1 MIRTAPQAAGRGP
14 AINPL
19 RGEFELPV
27 AGEPC
32 RFDTRLSTVALIET
46 ACGERAIVEILN
58 GIIAERRARD
68 VMPLLAAAL
77 VAAGRG
83 PAEAEALAASAT
95 VGEAEAFVL
104 ALIFALGFTVGRPGE
119 RGGAPPLAEASSGG
133 AGASS
138 RSAA

>member
-1 MIRTAPQAAGRGP
+1 MIRAGTQGAGRRP
-14 AINPL
+14 AINVL

-27 AGEPC
+27 AGEAC
-32 RFDTRLSTVALIET
+32 RFDTRLSSIALIEA

-77 VAAGRG
+77 VAGGRG
-83 PAEAEALAASAT
+83 PAEAEALAATAT

-104 ALIFALGFTVGRPGE
+104 ALIFALGFSVGREGD
-119 RGGAPPLAEASSGG
+119 RDGAPPLAAGSSGG

>member
-1 MIRTAPQAAGRGP
+1 MIRTEQQRAAWRP
-14 AINPL
+14 AINPM

-32 RFDTRLSTVALIET
+32 RFDTRLSTIALIEA
-46 ACGERAIVEILN
+46 ACGDRPIVEILN
-58 GIIAERRARD
+58 AIIVARRARD
-68 VMPLLAAAL
+68 VMPVLAAAL

-104 ALIFALGFTVGRPGE
+104 ALVFALGFSVGREGD
-119 RGGAPPLAEASSGG
+119 GAGTPPLAGASSGG
-133 AGASS
+133 AGVSS

>member
-46 ACGERAIVEILN
+46 ACGERAIVEVLN

>member
-1 MIRTAPQAAGRGP
+1 MIRAEPQRAERRP
-14 AINPL
+14 AINPM

-32 RFDTRLSTVALIET
+32 RFDTRLSTVALIEV
-46 ACGERAIVEILN
+46 ACGDRAIVEILN

-83 PAEAEALAASAT
+83 PDEAEALAAAAT

-104 ALIFALGFTVGRPGE
+104 ALVFALGFTVGRPAEG
-119 RGGAPPLAEASSGG
+119 GGAPPLAGPSSGG